1 MKEEIEIMKRFIMQN
16 FNHPLKDIKVNLG
29 TDKPLWQYIKKAI
42 QDIEIINILSLT
54 PTHEN
59 EDDVKPFIHC
69 INWKWNPHPAASEI
83 QDRRRETGDKLS
95 TKYIEDTR
103 IGILSFDIFC
113 GTKDKNRNLETKVI
127 PNKVYVPIEDDHGR
141 YLYGN
146 LLYPKYQLVDKFIY
160 PAKGGYAHGYIMK
173 SLLPIE
179 IHKTDATEVALDGSV
194 LEGQRCEVMI
204 FKTMEPI
211 LSCFMHIRMPL
222 HYLGCFPIL
231 QFSDH
236 MLESE
241 QTDYMYFKPIEDV
254 DIYIKAYR
262 KGLDK
267 FAYVRSVA
275 LMAIDIIRKHHPNNI
290 DELFDAK
297 WWVYQLSY
305 NENAVEHRGACH
317 EMHVARML
325 DTITAEILPTPE
337 YDKCTMMTLLR
348 YALMSEFGNV
358 NIFDYKNKRLRL
370 NEAIATITTAEVSA
384 KLKKMFKYGTH
395 ISMNDMEQQ
404 LKFNPKNLLKK
415 MHSTGIIESVDFAND
430 LDYYQLL
437 RITRSGQQVA

>member
-1 MKEEIEIMKRFIMQN
+1 
-16 FNHPLKDIKVNLG
+16 
-29 TDKPLWQYIKKAI
+29 
-42 QDIEIINILSLT
+42 
-54 PTHEN
+54 
-59 EDDVKPFIHC
+59 
-69 INWKWNPHPAASEI
+69 
-83 QDRRRETGDKLS
+83 
-95 TKYIEDTR
+95 
-103 IGILSFDIFC
+103 
-113 GTKDKNRNLETKVI
+113 
-127 PNKVYVPIEDDHGR
+127 
-141 YLYGN
+141 
-146 LLYPKYQLVDKFIY
+146 
-160 PAKGGYAHGYIMK
+160 MK